1 MYFLLLFNFISKL
14 YFYNLME
21 LMNTPI
27 HSNKNENLIEVEQ
40 NTPQNVNINQYFTP
54 TDAPLSE
61 ETFIIKFQ
69 NWPFI
74 FIGAILSIFLNLA
87 IFSSF
92 DLYYKIFLSSV
103 GIILLLSVLFIVVNK
118 IIIIKDS
125 LNKKILIKIVN
136 YLCLTKKKL
145 NFDLENIHFYVS
157 SELEVS
163 DDGDRYTNHRLFIIN
178 DYQNLVGIDL
188 SESNIKQKPVKCIY
202 YFRSPKLGNYN
213 YKEFEKALNNFV
225 GSPKNYKN
233 PLLFDINNYLEE
245 SKKLKP
251 AIFGTPI
258 KFIKF
263 SEYFFTYYPKGFK
276 FSFKHY
282 STYGNCLFYFIYFV
296 ELMLIFSI
304 FIAVLFS
311 IEMKNF
317 LVLLITISVCVIF
330 NLLVY
335 FLYKCCKSS
344 KENILRIDFIY
355 SKDFE
360 RIFIGVVK
368 YTKTNYIK
376 TLELQK
382 NDINKFIYERV
393 EDINFYFKV
402 LLKNDKKEYI
412 CTLEKQREDELE
424 GLICFLNGEFIA
436 HTNHNVKSY
445 EQI

>member
-1 MYFLLLFNFISKL
+1 MPL
-14 YFYNLME
+14 
-21 LMNTPI
+21 
-27 HSNKNENLIEVEQ
+27 
-40 NTPQNVNINQYFTP
+40 
-54 TDAPLSE
+54 LSE

-74 FIGAILSIFLNLA
+74 FIAAFWFIFLNLLA
-87 IFSSF
+87 ISGNF

-103 GIILLLSVLFIVVNK
+103 GVIFLLIFLFIVVHK

-145 NFDLENIHFYVS
+145 NFDLGNIHFYVN
-157 SELEVS
+157 SELQVPE
-163 DDGDRYTNHRLFIIN
+163 DGPSYTTHRLFIIN
-178 DYQNLVGIDL
+178 DYKNLVGIDL
-188 SESNIKQKPVKCIY
+188 NESNIKQKPIKCIY
-202 YFRSPKLGNYN
+202 YFRSPELGNYN
-213 YKEFEKALNNFV
+213 YKQFENALNNFV

-245 SKKLKP
+245 SKKIKSD
-251 AIFGTPI
+251 FRQQI

-263 SEYFFTYYPKGFK
+263 SEHFFTYYPKGYK
-276 FSFKHY
+276 YSFMHL
-282 STYGNCLFYFIYFV
+282 STFDNCLFYFIYCV
-296 ELMLIFSI
+296 DLMLIFSI
-304 FIAVLFS
+304 FIAVYIS
-311 IEMKNF
+311 IEIKNF
-317 LVLLITISVCVIF
+317 LVLLIIILVCVVF
-330 NLLVY
+330 HLLIY
-335 FLYKCCKSS
+335 CLYKCCKSS

-368 YTKTNYIK
+368 YTKTKYIK
-376 TLELQK
+376 TIELQK
-382 NDINKFIYERV
+382 NDISKFISERV
-393 EDINFYFKV
+393 DDINFYLKV

-424 GLICFLNGEFIA
+424 GLICFLNGEIIA
-436 HTNHNVKSY
+436 HTKHNVNSY